1 VNLVTGE
8 RVWYAEPRPPA
19 CGTGSGCNAAQTA
32 AITVIPGVVFS
43 GSNDGAIRAYSTKDG
58 SVIWEYDTNREF
70 QTLNGVPARGASMQ
84 SGGPAVVGGMVYVSS
99 GYGDHGGRPGNV
111 LLAFEVR

>member
-1 VNLVTGE
+1 MQRNRRDHGDPGRRFFRIE
-8 RVWYAEPRPPA
+8 RRRD
-19 CGTGSGCNAAQTA
+19 S
-32 AITVIPGVVFS
+32 
-43 GSNDGAIRAYSTKDG
+43 RLLTKDG

-99 GYGDHGGRPGNV
+99 GYGDQADVQATCCSPLRFV
-111 LLAFEVR
+111 RAFSTTLRFT